1 MKMWRNTIPGLDFS
15 HLATWEKIPALSSSI
30 DYVRPMWRNTGR
42 EHDLKSIRET
52 LHIKVAVSL
61 ATVGTPC
68 FLLSVSPK
76 VP

>member
-42 EHDLKSIRET
+42 EHDLKSI
-52 LHIKVAVSL
+52 
-61 ATVGTPC
+61 
-68 FLLSVSPK
+68 
-76 VP
+76 